1 MAVPLWLH
9 GSRRRP
15 LGADFRRHLHDQG
28 DQARAWHA
36 PRRPAESEETC
47 PRRGPR
53 ARRHSEHTQPHSMT
67 PDIIDIYTD
76 GACKGNPGPGGWG
89 ALLRFGDQEKELFG
103 GEPNTTNNRM
113 ELMGVIAALEALKRP
128 CKAVVHTDSQ
138 YVQKGISEWIH
149 GWKKKNWMTAA
160 KTPVKNA
167 DLWKRLDALVQQ
179 HEIEW
184 RWVKGHAGHPENE
197 RADALANRGVAA
209 LAES

>member
-1 MAVPLWLH
+1 
-9 GSRRRP
+9 
-15 LGADFRRHLHDQG
+15 
-28 DQARAWHA
+28 
-36 PRRPAESEETC
+36 
-47 PRRGPR
+47 
-53 ARRHSEHTQPHSMT
+53 MT
-67 PDIIDIYTD
+67 SDLIEIFTD
-76 GACKGNPGPGGWG
+76 GACKGQSRSRRLGRAV
-89 ALLRFGDQEKELFG
+89 ALRRRNEKELFG
-103 GEPNTTNNRM
+103 GEANTTNNRM
-113 ELMGVIAALEALKRP
+113 ELMAVIAALEALKRP
-128 CKAVVHTDSQ
+128 CKAIVHTDSQ

-209 LAES
+209 LADL